1 MPVAINFKICDNAE
15 ECNGIEVCPTG
26 ALSWNSKK
34 ETIVIDNDKCTNC
47 GSCERACMVQAIKV
61 AKTNEELIRVE
72 KDIEE
77 DSRKVSDLYLD
88 RYGAMPILP
97 AFLIEE
103 DKFDREVLKASKLTA
118 VEVFE
123 NEGINCLI
131 KSIPIT
137 ELFDELDIK
146 FRKMEIKNKK
156 FLEDYNIKETPALL
170 FFNEGKLVGKVEGYF
185 GNEQKDILKKKIG
198 GVLNNA

>member
-15 ECNGIEVCPTG
+15 ECNGITVCPTG
-26 ALSWNSKK
+26 AISWDKKK
-34 ETIVIDNDKCTNC
+34 ETIVIDNDKCVSC
-47 GSCERACMVQAIKV
+47 GICEKSCMVNAIHV
-61 AKTNEELIRVE
+61 AKTDEEFEKIK

-77 DSRKVSDLYLD
+77 DSRKVADLYLD

-103 DKFDREVLKASKLTA
+103 DKFDLEVLKATKLTA
-118 VEVFE
+118 VEIFE
-123 NEGINCLI
+123 EEGIMCLL

-137 ELFDELDIK
+137 ELFKDMDIK

-156 FLEDYNIKETPALL
+156 FLDDNGIKETPALL
-170 FFNEGKLVGKVEGYF
+170 FFDNGKLIGKIEGYF
-185 GNEQKDILKKKIG
+185 ENEEKEILKNKISEILG
-198 GVLNNA
+198 

>member
-26 ALSWNSKK
+26 ALSWDDKRK
-34 ETIVIDNDKCTNC
+34 TIVIDNTKCTSC
-47 GSCERACMVQAIKV
+47 GACERSCMVQAIKV
-61 AKTNEELIRVE
+61 GRTKEEFAKIQKE
-72 KDIEE
+72 IEE

-103 DKFDREVLKASKLTA
+103 DKFEREVLKASKLTA

-123 NEGINCLI
+123 NEGIMCLL

-137 ELFDELDIK
+137 ELFDGLDIK

-156 FLEDYNIKETPALL
+156 FLDDYDIKELPALL
-170 FFNEGKLVGKVEGYF
+170 FFLEGKLAGKVEGYF
-185 GNEQKDILKKKIG
+185 ENENKQALKKKIKVIIG
-198 GVLNNA
+198 

>member
-26 ALSWNSKK
+26 ALSWDSEK
-34 ETIVIDNDKCTNC
+34 ETIVIDNDKCTSC

-61 AKTNEELIRVE
+61 AYSDEELTQIQKE
-72 KDIEE
+72 LEE

-103 DKFDREVLKASKLTA
+103 DKFEREVLKASKLTA

-123 NEGINCLI
+123 NEGIKCLI

-137 ELFDELDIK
+137 ELFDGMDIK
-146 FRKMEIKNKK
+146 FRKMEIKNKE
-156 FLEDYNIKETPALL
+156 FLEKYDIKETPALL
-170 FFNEGKLVGKVEGYF
+170 FFKDGELIGKVEGYF
-185 GNEQKDILKKKIG
+185 ENEDKQELKTKINEILG
-198 GVLNNA
+198 E